1 MEKTEHSG
9 LEMHGFKNLKRIHW
23 NLSTPELYE
32 EIIKR
37 QEGLLAH
44 LGPIVVRTGHHTGR
58 SPNDKF
64 IVDDGVFSKDVNWSK
79 DNQPISRENFDRI
92 YTRIQAYLQTKE
104 VFVQEV
110 YAGADINHRIKVRV
124 ITETAWH
131 SLFARNM
138 FIRELDREV
147 LKSFEPDFTVINVPR
162 FHAIP
167 EQDGTNSETFIIL
180 NLEKRVVIIGG
191 TSYAGEIKKS
201 IFTVMNYLLPKKGVL
216 SMHCSANVGKKGDVA
231 LFFGL
236 SGTGKTTLSTDPE
249 RALVGDD
256 EHGWSD
262 DGIFNI
268 EGGCYAKVI
277 KLSKESEPDIYECTR
292 RFGTILENVAIDVI
306 TRRID
311 LNDDSLTENTRASYP
326 ITHLPNIV
334 RDGTAGIP
342 SNIIFLTY
350 DAFGVLPPVA
360 KLNMNQAMFHFI
372 SGYTARV
379 AGTEKG
385 VKEPKSVFSA
395 CFGAPFMVHHPTV
408 YAKILGEK
416 MTKYN
421 VNCWLVNTGLTGGP
435 YGVGKRFSIEYTR
448 RIIKA
453 ILDRELDNVQ
463 FNEDPVFGFGVP
475 ASIPDLP
482 TEILNPRNSWE
493 NKAKYDE
500 TIKKLAYDFNENFK
514 KYADEVDEEIKKGA
528 PKLV

>member
-1 MEKTEHSG
+1 MERTERSG
-9 LEMHGFKNLKRIHW
+9 LEVHGFKNLKRIHW

-32 EIIKR
+32 EVIKR

-64 IVDDGVFSKDVNWSK
+64 IVDDGIYSKDVNWSK
-79 DNQPISRENFDRI
+79 DNQPISKENFEKI
-92 YTRIQAYLQTKE
+92 YARIQAYLQTKE

-110 YAGADINHRIKVRV
+110 YAGADPDYRIKVRI

-138 FIRELDREV
+138 FIRELDRDV
-147 LKSFEPDFTVINVPR
+147 LKDFEPDFTVINLPR

-167 EQDGTNSETFIIL
+167 EIDGTKSETFIIL
-180 NLEKRVVIIGG
+180 NLEKRIVIIGG

-201 IFTVMNYLLPKKGVL
+201 IFTVMNYLLPKQDVL
-216 SMHCSANVGKKGDVA
+216 SMHCSANVGKGGDVA

-249 RALVGDD
+249 RSLVGDD

-262 DGIFNI
+262 KGVFNI

-292 RFGTILENVAIDVI
+292 KFGTILENVAIDVI

-334 RDGTAGIP
+334 KNGVAGNP

-350 DAFGVLPPVA
+350 DAFGVLPPIA
-360 KLNMNQAMFHFI
+360 KLNINQAMYHFI

-385 VKEPKSVFSA
+385 VKEPKAVFSA
-395 CFGAPFMVHHPTV
+395 CFGAPFMVHHPFV
-408 YAKILGEK
+408 YAKLLGEK
-416 MTKYN
+416 MVKHN
-421 VNCWLVNTGLTGGP
+421 VKCWLINTGLTGGP

-448 RIIKA
+448 RIIRA
-453 ILDRELDNVQ
+453 ILENELDHVK
-463 FNEDPVFGFGVP
+463 FAEDPIFGFYVP
-475 ASIPDLP
+475 ELIPELP
-482 TEILNPRNSWE
+482 KDILNPRNSWQD
-493 NKAKYDE
+493 KAKYDE
-500 TIKKLAYDFNENFK
+500 TIKKLAFDFKENFQ
-514 KYADEVDEEIKKGA
+514 KYADKVDSEILNGA
-528 PKLV
+528 PKV

>member
-9 LEMHGFKNLKRIHW
+9 LEAHGFKNLKRIHW

-37 QEGLLAH
+37 QEGILAH

-64 IVDDGVFSKDVNWSK
+64 IVDDGVYSKDVNWSK
-79 DNQPISRENFDRI
+79 DNKPISKENFERI
-92 YTRIQAYLQTKE
+92 YARIQAYLQTKE
-104 VFVQEV
+104 VFVQEL
-110 YAGADINHRIKVRV
+110 YAGADKEYQIKVRV

-131 SLFARNM
+131 NLFARNM
-138 FIRELDREV
+138 FIREYDKDK
-147 LKSFEPDFTVINVPR
+147 LKDFQPDFTVINVPR

-167 EQDGTNSETFIIL
+167 EIDGTNSETFIIL
-180 NLEKRVVIIGG
+180 NLEKKVVIIGG

-262 DGIFNI
+262 KGIFNI

-277 KLSKESEPDIYECTR
+277 KLSQKSEPDIYECTR
-292 RFGTILENVAIDVI
+292 KFGTILENVTIDVI

-311 LNDDSLTENTRASYP
+311 LDDDSLTENTRASYP

-334 RDGTAGIP
+334 PDGIAGIP

-395 CFGAPFMVHHPTV
+395 CFGAPFMVHHPSV

-416 MTKYN
+416 MCKYN
-421 VNCWLVNTGLTGGP
+421 TKCWLVNTGLTGGP
-435 YGVGKRFSIEYTR
+435 HGIGKRFSIEYTR
-448 RIIKA
+448 RIIKS
-453 ILDRELDNVQ
+453 ILDNELDNIP
-463 FNEDPVFGFGVP
+463 FNEDPTFGFLVP
-475 ASIPDLP
+475 TSIPDLP
-482 TEILNPRNSWE
+482 ASILNPRNSWE
-493 NKAKYDE
+493 DKSKYDE
-500 TIKKLAYDFNENFK
+500 TIQKLARDFKENFQ
-514 KYADEVDEEIKKGA
+514 KYKDKIDEEILKGA
-528 PKLV
+528 PKC

>member
-1 MEKTEHSG
+1 MKKTEHTG
-9 LEMHGFKNLKRIHW
+9 LEQHGFKNLKRIHW

-64 IVDDGVFSKDVNWSK
+64 IVDDGVYSKDINWSK
-79 DNQPISRENFDRI
+79 DNKPISKENFEKI
-92 YTRIQAYLQTKE
+92 YSRIQAYLQTKE
-104 VFVQEV
+104 VFVQEL
-110 YAGADINHRIKVRV
+110 YAGADPNYRIKVRV

-138 FIRELDREV
+138 FIRELDRNI
-147 LKSFEPDFTVINVPR
+147 LNQFEPDFTVINVPR

-167 EQDGTNSETFIIL
+167 EHDGTNSETFIIL
-180 NLEKRVVIIGG
+180 NLEKKVVIIGG

-201 IFTVMNYLLPKKGVL
+201 IFTVMNYLLPKQNVL

-249 RALVGDD
+249 RLLVGDD
-256 EHGWSD
+256 EHGWTDS
-262 DGIFNI
+262 GVFNI

-292 RFGTILENVAIDVI
+292 KFGTILENVAIDVI

-311 LNDDSLTENTRASYP
+311 LDDDSLTENTRASYP

-334 RDGTAGIP
+334 RNGLAGTP
-342 SNIIFLTY
+342 SNVIFLTY

-395 CFGAPFMVHHPTV
+395 CFGAPFMVHHPAV
-408 YAKILGEK
+408 YAKLLGEK
-416 MTKYN
+416 IAKHN
-421 VNCWLVNTGLTGGP
+421 VKCWIVNTGLTGGP
-435 YGVGKRFSIEYTR
+435 YGIGKRFSIAHTR

-453 ILDRELDNVQ
+453 ILENEMDNIGFKQ
-463 FNEDPVFGFGVP
+463 DPIFGFEIP
-475 ASIPDLP
+475 LAIPDLP
-482 TEILNPRNSWE
+482 SEILDPKISWSDK
-493 NKAKYDE
+493 NKYDE
-500 TIKKLAYDFNENFK
+500 TLKKLASDFIENFN
-514 KYADEVDEEIKKGA
+514 KYSDKVDKEILAGA
-528 PKLV
+528 PKI